1 MTRTQLKHRAP
12 MKLSLTLGLSA
23 ALALPTGLATMFV
36 PSQASAEGPNDTST
50 TAPVIIVTA
59 PPAAVPAPAPQ
70 PATHSATYS
79 APGVVPPPA
88 YVPSQPGTNAPSP
101 MLVSPRIA
109 ALKHRRNSGIGM
121 TISGYTLF
129 GTSYLIS
136 ALIGTISLDYAA
148 DVGGTGTYARR
159 MLIPLAGPF
168 IAIPRADSATGGLF
182 TGLLGVIQVGG
193 FVLGT
198 AGAIR
203 LGRAN
208 RELRLAADSGGLTLR
223 F

>member
-1 MTRTQLKHRAP
+1 MTRIRSKPLT
-12 MKLSLTLGLSA
+12 LSLSLGLSA
-23 ALALPTGLATMFV
+23 ALALPTALV
-36 PSQASAEGPNDTST
+36 PSLAKAQGPEDPATA
-50 TAPVIIVTA
+50 APVIVVTA
-59 PPAAVPAPAPQ
+59 PPAPQPAPQ
-70 PATHSATYS
+70 PA
-79 APGVVPPPA
+79 PPPPA
-88 YVPSQPGTNAPSP
+88 YVPAQPGTNAPSP
-101 MLVSPRIA
+101 MLVNPRIA
-109 ALKHRRNSGIGM
+109 ALKQQRNSGIGM

-136 ALIGTISLDYAA
+136 ALIGTISIDYAR
-148 DVGGTGTYARR
+148 DVGGSGTYGRR
-159 MLIPLAGPF
+159 MLIPIAGPF

-182 TGLLGVIQVGG
+182 TGLIGVVQVTG

-208 RELRLAADSGGLTLR
+208 RELMLMADSGGLTLK

>member
-1 MTRTQLKHRAP
+1 MTRTRSP
-12 MKLSLTLGLSA
+12 LTLTFTIGLSA
-23 ALALPTGLATMFV
+23 ALALPTTLVPMTAQAGSPEDPAT
-36 PSQASAEGPNDTST
+36 A
-50 TAPVIIVTA
+50 APVIVVTA
-59 PPAAVPAPAPQ
+59 PPPAPTPPPP
-70 PATHSATYS
+70 PA
-79 APGVVPPPA
+79 PA
-88 YVPSQPGTNAPSP
+88 YVPAEPGTLAPSP
-101 MLVSPRIA
+101 MLVNPRIA
-109 ALKHRRNSGIGM
+109 QLKHQRNSGIGM

-136 ALIGTISLDYAA
+136 ALIGTISIDYAR
-148 DVGGTGTYARR
+148 DVGGAGKYGRR

-168 IAIPRADSATGGLF
+168 MAIPRADSATGGLF
-182 TGLLGVIQVGG
+182 TGLIGVVQVTG

-208 RELRLAADSGGLTLR
+208 RELMLMADSGGLTLK

>member
-1 MTRTQLKHRAP
+1 MTRTRSKPLT
-12 MKLSLTLGLSA
+12 LSLSLGISA
-23 ALALPTGLATMFV
+23 ALVLPTTLV
-36 PSQASAEGPNDTST
+36 PSLAQAENPDDATS
-50 TAPVIIVTA
+50 APVIVVTA
-59 PPAAVPAPAPQ
+59 PPAPAPP
-70 PATHSATYS
+70 PPVY
-79 APGVVPPPA
+79 VPPP
-88 YVPSQPGTNAPSP
+88 VN
-101 MLVSPRIA
+101 PRIA
-109 ALKHRRNSGIGM
+109 ALKHQRNSGIGM

-136 ALIGTISLDYAA
+136 ALVGTISIDYAR
-148 DVGGTGTYARR
+148 DVGGSGTYGRR

-168 IAIPRADSATGGLF
+168 AAIPRADSATGGLF
-182 TGLLGVIQVGG
+182 TGLIGVVQVTG

-208 RELRLAADSGGLTLR
+208 RELLLMADSGGLTLK